1 MHAGLVYFGK
11 NPAFEYGAAEG
22 MEAKLLRFTDAEEV
36 TGQTAVKEMELG
48 RFDDLLFA

>member
-1 MHAGLVYFGK
+1 
-11 NPAFEYGAAEG
+11 

-36 TGQTAVKEMELG
+36 TGQAAVKKMEPG